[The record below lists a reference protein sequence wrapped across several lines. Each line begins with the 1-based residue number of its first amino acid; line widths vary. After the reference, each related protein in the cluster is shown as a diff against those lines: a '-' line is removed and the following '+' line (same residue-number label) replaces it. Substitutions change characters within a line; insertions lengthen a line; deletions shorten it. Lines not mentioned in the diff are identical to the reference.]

1 MEVALPGRAPEA
13 KRACLVR
20 TVPGL
25 AVQTENVA
33 VQATR
38 EKALR
43 TLLKQ
48 ALQSERLIRL
58 AQEFGIRIDPALDGC
73 IRCLLCERV
82 CKERVGAG
90 AQTGKARRQAS
101 H

>member
-13 KRACLVR
+13 KRAYLVR

-73 IRCLLCERV
+73 IRCFLCERV